1 MAIVLEN
8 GVTLPDIPAD
18 MLAKYPY
25 AFIMRTMLEDAELGR
40 AENFSLQASSSEM
53 FYLPTSLTGDTVDYV
68 ANNDIGVW
76 AFLTESNEW
85 GDITE
90 VAAGDGQY
98 MHFDGKN
105 FYSVIVWSNHDICEL
120 TGVDPDTGDY
130 TTGDIFFLDS
140 TVTFEGKYLVPGTW
154 FKNLSDVVRSI
165 TGVVKRY
172 TTDEMQTALKAA
184 AERGPTTMTL
194 GKFTYSSSDE
204 IYGCTLTN
212 ACIAELEDGK
222 TYRVIWDGV
231 AYECVASFSNSTG
244 LIGNLAVTSS
254 DLAGTEGDTG
264 EPFLIT
270 CGVTDIACI
279 SIIYTKETD
288 EFHTISI
295 AAMS

>member
-40 AENFSLQASSSEM
+40 GEIFSLQASSSEM

-68 ANNDIGVW
+68 ANNDIGVR
-76 AFLTESNEW
+76 ALLTESNEW

-130 TTGDIFFLDS
+130 TTGDVFFLDS

-154 FKNLSDVVRSI
+154 FKGLADNTRRL
-165 TGVVKRY
+165 TGVKKRY
-172 TTDEMQTALKAA
+172 EYNEILTALDGVVTMPFKSNISGIIPQYQHSI
-184 AERGPTTMTL
+184 AE
-194 GKFTYSSSDE
+194 SSSDLSNLNSE
-204 IYGCTLTN
+204 SSVVGELT
-212 ACIAELEDGK
+212 E
-222 TYRVIWDGV
+222 
-231 AYECVASFSNSTG
+231 
-244 LIGNLAVTSS
+244 
-254 DLAGTEGDTG
+254 
-264 EPFLIT
+264 
-270 CGVTDIACI
+270 
-279 SIIYTKETD
+279 
-288 EFHTISI
+288 
-295 AAMS
+295 